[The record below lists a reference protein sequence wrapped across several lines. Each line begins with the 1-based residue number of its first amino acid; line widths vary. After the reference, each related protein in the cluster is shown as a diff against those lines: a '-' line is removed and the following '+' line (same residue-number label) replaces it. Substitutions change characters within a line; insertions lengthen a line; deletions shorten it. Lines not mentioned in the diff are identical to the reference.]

1 MMQGSWVQTRPQ
13 DPWACAVGAA
23 DGPLTIYF
31 HGAPGAPSE
40 LAAFDAP
47 ARAYGL
53 TLGCFDRFALDAALT
68 GPAYFATL
76 ADAVRA
82 VAGERQVNLIGF
94 SIGACVALHI
104 SRLLGA
110 QVRQLHLISAAAPLQ
125 SGRFLPSM
133 AGRAVFRSAKASPA
147 LFKAVTLCQATLARW
162 APGVLRFALFRGA
175 AGADHGLAS
184 DRAFRLSMNDLLH
197 TGLGIGWAG
206 YVRDI
211 LIYVQ
216 DWSTTPAQVM
226 ADTSL
231 WHGSLD
237 NWSPPEMATC
247 LQRGIPNCRQLNML
261 EGLSHY
267 SCMYAAAPLIC
278 RQLATAGH

>member
-1 MMQGSWVQTRPQ
+1 MKSPRLTTPSQNPQ
-13 DPWACAVGAA
+13 AHAVGVA

-31 HGAPGAPSE
+31 HGAPGASSE
-40 LAAFDAP
+40 LAAFEAP

-53 TLGCFDRFALDAALT
+53 TLLCFDRFVLDAALT
-68 GPAYFATL
+68 GPAYFAAL

-110 QVRQLHLISAAAPLQ
+110 QVGQLHLISAAAPLQ

-147 LFKAVTLCQATLARW
+147 LFKAMTVCQAALARW

-175 AGADHGLAS
+175 AGADRVLAS

-211 LIYVQ
+211 LVYVQ
-216 DWSTTPAQVM
+216 DWSAIPAQVK

-237 NWSPPEMATC
+237 NWSPPEMATY
-247 LQRGIPNCRQLNML
+247 LQRSMPNCRQLNVL
-261 EGLSHY
+261 DGLSHY
-267 SCMYAAAPLIC
+267 SCMYSAAPLIC